1 MMSVAS
7 ARRPFAVSPFRLLA
21 PAFHLT
27 YVRPSR
33 MKPNADGKLAIIT
46 AYLNES
52 LDIPAFPDYPNAFNG
67 LQLENSGRVTRVG
80 AAVDSGLKVIE
91 MAIAQGV
98 DLLLVHHGL
107 FWGGCVP
114 ISGPTYTKL
123 AKAIGANLAVYSAHL
138 PLDAHPEIGNNVLLA
153 AELGLGPVEAFFEF
167 RGRSVGC
174 FAQLD
179 IGYADLL
186 EKIEHRFGRAVWHCD
201 AGPERVRKVG
211 IVTGGAGSELAEAK
225 AQGID
230 TFITGEGPHHTFTLA
245 EELGMNLVYAGH
257 YATETAG
264 VKALADRVANR
275 FGLSWVFLDHPSGL

>member
-1 MMSVAS
+1 MKSEVGAE
-7 ARRPFAVSPFRLLA
+7 
-21 PAFHLT
+21 LT
-27 YVRPSR
+27 
-33 MKPNADGKLAIIT
+33 AIT
-46 AYLNES
+46 AYMDVL

-67 LQLENSGRVTRVG
+67 LQLENSGRITRVG

-91 MAIAQGV
+91 MAIAHGV

-107 FWGGCVP
+107 FWSGCVP

-138 PLDAHPEIGNNVLLA
+138 PLDAHPEIGNNALLA
-153 AELGLGPVEAFFEF
+153 AELGLGPAVEPFFEF
-167 RGRSVGC
+167 KGRAVGC

-201 AGPERVRKVG
+201 AGAKRVGKVG

-245 EELGMNLVYAGH
+245 EELGINLVYAGH
-257 YATETAG
+257 YATETSG

-275 FGLSWVFLDHPSGL
+275 FGLPWVFLDHPSGL